1 MRPKQ
6 LSEETQT
13 NMKRRIF
20 LCALLL
26 AGVLLAAPAAQAG
39 DGGTREPRV
48 RFGIGYR
55 YSLALTEWVKVET
68 PILRSSVR
76 ISPEWRRGGSLHLE
90 GTVRITR
97 DWNVGAGFG
106 FGSFD
111 DASFKRFLVY
121 AKAERLYGMQRSRWF
136 NYAEA
141 GVTCYPDN
149 GTGFTGSLG
158 GGYRLALTRRTRM
171 DFTAG
176 LQYLNMVGSAF
187 GFDNTGEYYYFEHGG
202 RVNRLALTF
211 GIAMHF

>member
-1 MRPKQ
+1 MKN
-6 LSEETQT
+6 QT
-13 NMKRRIF
+13 F

-26 AGVLLAAPAAQAG
+26 AGALFAASVADAREGEP
-39 DGGTREPRV
+39 REPRV

-55 YSLALTEWVKVET
+55 YSLALTEQIKIKT
-68 PILRSSVR
+68 PVYNSSGWG
-76 ISPEWRRGGSLHLE
+76 SPAYRRGGSLHLE
-90 GTVRITR
+90 GTVRLTR
-97 DWNVGAGFG
+97 DWNIGAGVG

-111 DASFKRFLVY
+111 DASFKSFLVY
-121 AKAERLYGMQRSRWF
+121 AKAERLYGMRRSRWF
-136 NYAEA
+136 NYAET

-176 LQYLNMVGSAF
+176 LQYLNMIGSANII
-187 GFDNTGEYYYFEHGG
+187 DKNGEYFYFKHGG
-202 RVNRLALTF
+202 RVNRLGLTF